1 MQRKRHT
8 SRERL
13 FVTGGVLLL
22 LLAAG
27 VIVSGRII
35 NRRAAQMS
43 DRIVTQISESHCL
56 LLQNEVDRTEGI
68 LTAATRFL
76 QRHDTPSGPE
86 LQTLAT
92 TLLDVDSKAREI
104 WFSREGDAKRR
115 RCLRNG
121 TLLVEP
127 TAAICPAKEDSV
139 VSTIVSEEGTPVWVL
154 ACTVRDPAGK
164 RCLCGID
171 YPLPE
176 LYTYMS
182 EQNPHSRSSAILL
195 NPEGVIVYHPDSLK
209 LGQRIGSEHGTD
221 GKSGDFTGSETE
233 AFRRVLATGQSVITE
248 TFSDYLGMEEQRI
261 YYPIQLAGQRWVAG
275 IGIPRLVIEQEIDDF
290 HLYTIL
296 TAAVS
301 VLLFAALL
309 VAAQRRWRREYALR
323 RLSERESAQLQ
334 LQQVIDQIDP
344 HFLFNSL
351 NSLYALIRCN
361 PEQARE
367 FTLTLSRVYRRVLER
382 RKQILASLA
391 EEIDFTWQYHTLQQI
406 RFGENLTLT
415 TTIDTSL
422 RRHRIPAMSLQ
433 TLVENAV
440 KHNRVSTRTPLHID
454 IRTEGDSLVIEN
466 NRTPHENENTESLG
480 VGLER
485 IRSIYRFYTDRNL
498 EITIDPMTFRCSLP
512 LLPPEK

>member
-56 LLQNEVDRTEGI
+56 LLQNELDRAEAI

-76 QRHDTPSGPE
+76 QRRDTPSGPE
-86 LQTLAT
+86 LQTLAA

-104 WFSREGDAKRR
+104 WFSREGDTKRR

-121 TLLVEP
+121 TLLMEP
-127 TAAICPAKEDSV
+127 TAAIRPAKEDSV
-139 VSTIVSEEGTPVWVL
+139 VSTIVSEAGTPVWVL
-154 ACTVRDPAGK
+154 ACTVRDPAGR

-182 EQNPHSRSSAILL
+182 GQNPHSRSSAILL

-209 LGQRIGSEHGTD
+209 LGQRIGSEHSAGS
-221 GKSGDFTGSETE
+221 KSGDSTGSEAE

-261 YYPIQLAGQRWVAG
+261 YYPIHLAGQRWVAG

-296 TAAVS
+296 TAAIS

-415 TTIDTSL
+415 TTIDASL
-422 RRHRIPAMSLQ
+422 RRYRIPAMSLQ

-440 KHNRVSTRTPLHID
+440 KHNRISTRSPLHID

-466 NRTPHENENTESLG
+466 NRTPHENESAESLG

-498 EITIDPMTFRCSLP
+498 EITIDPTTFRCSLP